1 MTLLYILVSQS
12 YVKIKHQISTM
23 LSHKNWVCLTLDYR
37 ALECS
42 PN

>member
-23 LSHKNWVCLTLDYR
+23 LSHKNWGCLTLAYR
-37 ALECS
+37 AVECS
-42 PN
+42 RN